1 MASELTL
8 RDKDLLSAGN
18 RIRIGNKPYENGI
31 FGTRESRDFIYFQ
44 ISDVNNNSIES
55 KELPFSYINL
65 TNQGTLLLQPPRHF
79 MDSEIT
85 SGTYNITYRFFRR
98 LAGKDENILVR
109 TEPNAGDGKFYIWE
123 DYENI
128 EITDDGLVYEKKN
141 VNEDYFERGQQ
152 LQIKSL
158 KYQIDAI
165 SPSRTEVRVRAQ
177 NFEGMGIS
185 KNYNDEFFELGE
197 SLRKT
202 ASKNGSFIRFI
213 NNNGENEENLNQSNT
228 LQITTVKN
236 DFVFTPRMIDG
247 TIVINDVYLTDTII
261 STPTSEFNIAR
272 NGGGETVIYTDLGN
286 VKNLADEYNWDANLH
301 SKAIEVADWTTGF
314 LSYLNKPTSDFKD
327 VQGYGYFAHWVQG
340 EGKDGG
346 VCMKFPD
353 INQEYEQT
361 IQAWPVGQPHRPLLI
376 TQQYAESLQ
385 TLGVSHGDNILV
397 SFDIKSSISG
407 KPVRITTR
415 YPDEALTESEPTGS
429 PAGFWNPED
438 DPPSEVKPSN
448 PDGYVGYAQAPSL
461 EDRPPAR
468 LNDLSVHFDLGP
480 DEIATLQYDINNQNG
495 VIGRTTATA
504 PFGGAG
510 VWIIQNIV
518 FVSNIAPVGGDTGAN
533 IEISWGINESYS
545 GFNLLD
551 GLLSELQQWR
561 WNGYEGRWVTHES
574 SPYPDPYPNTVSSIE
589 FPDAVNAHPYTPEG
603 QGIPIYERTT
613 NVGQN
618 KGWVTGTVVGD
629 SVHLFKDDLVW
640 KVIQNA
646 STADDL
652 KVFTFREW
660 LEAGGYREG
669 NNGDN
674 SKLFIDEN
682 GDSIVDQTNGK
693 PLDYHIFANGGFI
706 QSVTRGF
713 SGNQLASG
721 YIVAFNDGLGTD
733 NSNKI
738 AELGRPSSTRE
749 IRIKAVRNLNQ
760 ILDNAIVTNNNR
772 YEITARKI
780 GSGNDTKYEYHFL
793 VGNQVY
799 QSNDGDGDFFATN
812 NPNNQLLEELSSG
825 FSVAIGN
832 NNVNHFPDFID
843 YEPRLMLESFG
854 TWSRHHFIK
863 FDEPQLVKKPKSDFS
878 GIEENDNIN
887 DIFYQAGV
895 LDDEGAELEFGV
907 LNPAATNYTPNALYS
922 DINIEPE
929 FDWTGDPR
937 KTGTLS
943 PGGLW
948 RWSGDAE
955 IGWEYQGVT
964 PIQYSYRRPE
974 EPWVRTTKSN
984 EWERL
989 SVSIPVRDNWLLSST
1004 SPWQIYFEGHDISEE
1019 TDTFGITWIDNVDVR
1034 FEFVGQS
1041 TTQEVLKPY
1050 VAQIKSVSDD
1060 GITITTNKTFEDG
1073 ANEVSEDDEPAEAFY
1088 NGGNNDG
1095 IYSSYQSEYLVFNP
1109 RELRTYIKYQNQFF
1123 LTTNFRQDRSAVSN
1137 YPYSIVFKL
1146 YDALPDNINRF
1157 DEVTFVKEMVEPSV
1171 ETMRVVDFIPEETG
1185 DRVLRSPNLNN
1196 AESGLIKR
1204 TTNFKTENDILTS
1217 DKTISDLLRN
1227 QFLSQ
1232 SIDSVELNVD
1242 YSNYNNFVNFS
1253 SVEQRLRNFQYKLT
1267 QIETYNTLSGSLTDD
1282 SGSLKDIKNWESQIS
1297 DIKNNFDGFEKY
1309 MYYESSSYITS
1320 SLGEFYDN
1328 SWPKVSGDGSVR
1340 SPYVLAHTT
1349 SSEGLNWFN
1358 ENITSASLYD
1368 EENINKLS
1376 TLLPDHI
1383 KFDTNNETYIKF
1395 TDMVA
1400 HHFDNIWLY
1409 IKSMGD
1415 VYDRR
1420 EKLSEGIPKDL
1431 LYSIGRSLG
1440 WTLDDGKDLVSLP
1453 RFSTGA
1459 EVTGSSFSDFSA
1471 TKEKDLSRE
1480 IWSRIIN
1487 NMPFFLKHK
1496 GTIKALKGLIN
1507 IYGIPSTI
1515 LRVKEYGGP
1524 DVPND
1529 STPQFEIR
1537 RKFTKALDFRGG
1549 QFVTTPWSGS
1559 LTNTNRK
1566 PDSVEFRF
1574 RAATGSNQILVEK
1587 KGNDASSSFFIRLK
1601 NNNSNDNYGYV
1612 AFQLS
1617 GSDGLKEVSSS
1628 NFPVYDGD
1636 FYSVMLRRTSGSD
1649 ASNVSQSFQ
1658 LAVGKYDAGRS
1669 KIQLYSAVTM
1679 STDIAASSSYNL
1691 AYANDGLIYIGGS
1704 TDNALVG
1711 EQLSGSIM
1719 EYRHWTETLGVKHF
1733 KNHIANPQAYD
1744 GNSVS
1749 SSYENLVLRYSFND
1763 NKNLFTDVE
1772 GIRDISSRATT
1783 TVSGSHSG
1791 FSGNFYRNVV
1801 DETKTNIPSIGG
1813 LRRVTNKIRIES
1825 NPIKEGETLQRT
1837 KRATVSQYDR
1847 APNDSNKVGIY
1858 FAPTDVINNDIIDSV
1873 ADLNFDNYL
1882 GDPRDVTE
1890 TSYRGLNYVVD
1901 NYWKK
1906 YTSPNNFWDYIRLLK
1921 YYDQSLFP
1929 QLKKLIPARSKSN
1942 IGLLIEPNILE
1953 RPKVVKTRKA
1963 SASNLYLSSSIDIT
1977 QDFVSITSSYNTGIA
1992 VDSYTSYD
2000 GLIKMYSNE
2009 TGVSVIDSSGSYNTQ
2024 EGTISEL
2031 KDRNFR
2037 KTIWSELG
2045 TGFYITSSITQG
2057 DTLYAEVLQPNITG
2071 SRIYGNNQKLMK
2083 IYNTAISASL
2093 GLASSSS
2100 FKNVD
2105 LDNLV
2110 EQCQAKFNSYYAG
2123 VKNTESTTIDGGPP
2137 VEITITSPTKL
2148 ITQVGGDST
2157 LKTKGE
2163 SKTTKFKRKGKVT
2176 KGSSK
2181 LGKKGRIAKATGE
2194 DTDDVILPKNDSKDP
2209 PLIN

>member
-1 MASELTL
+1 MTFAEWL
-8 RDKDLLSAGN
+8 DL
-18 RIRIGNKPYENGI
+18 
-31 FGTRESRDFIYFQ
+31 
-44 ISDVNNNSIES
+44 
-55 KELPFSYINL
+55 
-65 TNQGTLLLQPPRHF
+65 
-79 MDSEIT
+79 
-85 SGTYNITYRFFRR
+85 
-98 LAGKDENILVR
+98 
-109 TEPNAGDGKFYIWE
+109 
-123 DYENI
+123 
-128 EITDDGLVYEKKN
+128 
-141 VNEDYFERGQQ
+141 
-152 LQIKSL
+152 
-158 KYQIDAI
+158 
-165 SPSRTEVRVRAQ
+165 
-177 NFEGMGIS
+177 
-185 KNYNDEFFELGE
+185 
-197 SLRKT
+197 
-202 ASKNGSFIRFI
+202 
-213 NNNGENEENLNQSNT
+213 
-228 LQITTVKN
+228 
-236 DFVFTPRMIDG
+236 
-247 TIVINDVYLTDTII
+247 
-261 STPTSEFNIAR
+261 
-272 NGGGETVIYTDLGN
+272 GGEGFSFESSGRYSFDEDGN
-286 VKNLADEYNWDANLH
+286 SVEDPSGK
-301 SKAIEVADWTTGF
+301 S
-314 LSYLNKPTSDFKD
+314 LSYL
-327 VQGYGYFAHWVQG
+327 
-340 EGKDGG
+340 
-346 VCMKFPD
+346 
-353 INQEYEQT
+353 
-361 IQAWPVGQPHRPLLI
+361 
-376 TQQYAESLQ
+376 
-385 TLGVSHGDNILV
+385 
-397 SFDIKSSISG
+397 
-407 KPVRITTR
+407 
-415 YPDEALTESEPTGS
+415 
-429 PAGFWNPED
+429 
-438 DPPSEVKPSN
+438 
-448 PDGYVGYAQAPSL
+448 
-461 EDRPPAR
+461 
-468 LNDLSVHFDLGP
+468 
-480 DEIATLQYDINNQNG
+480 
-495 VIGRTTATA
+495 
-504 PFGGAG
+504 
-510 VWIIQNIV
+510 
-518 FVSNIAPVGGDTGAN
+518 
-533 IEISWGINESYS
+533 
-545 GFNLLD
+545 
-551 GLLSELQQWR
+551 
-561 WNGYEGRWVTHES
+561 
-574 SPYPDPYPNTVSSIE
+574 
-589 FPDAVNAHPYTPEG
+589 
-603 QGIPIYERTT
+603 
-613 NVGQN
+613 
-618 KGWVTGTVVGD
+618 
-629 SVHLFKDDLVW
+629 
-640 KVIQNA
+640 
-646 STADDL
+646 
-652 KVFTFREW
+652 
-660 LEAGGYREG
+660 
-669 NNGDN
+669 
-674 SKLFIDEN
+674 
-682 GDSIVDQTNGK
+682 
-693 PLDYHIFANGGFI
+693 IFARGGFI
-706 QSVTRGF
+706 QSVTRGLNG
-713 SGNQLASG
+713 SDKEKPNGWIIA
-721 YIVAFNDGLGTD
+721 YNDGLG
-733 NSNKI
+733 NEFSNKI
-738 AELGRPSSTRE
+738 AELKSQPSPSV
-749 IRIKAVRNLNQ
+749 IIKSVRGLNQ
-760 ILDNAIVTNNNR
+760 AFNNAITANGNKYEITIRENDPSDKYKYYFLVGSKFFTLEDGDGEIFDIGDDGFLDNAQGDNLSADYSAEDELKFLDGFEPSVMLEKLGKGNSNSSDPTGGEAWAEFHFIPVSEPNLV
-772 YEITARKI
+772 KI
-780 GSGNDTKYEYHFL
+780 PKIDGSGISANRALNELFL
-793 VGNQVY
+793 N
-799 QSNDGDGDFFATN
+799 
-812 NPNNQLLEELSSG
+812 
-825 FSVAIGN
+825 
-832 NNVNHFPDFID
+832 
-843 YEPRLMLESFG
+843 
-854 TWSRHHFIK
+854 
-863 FDEPQLVKKPKSDFS
+863 
-878 GIEENDNIN
+878 
-887 DIFYQAGV
+887 AGV
-895 LDDEGAELEFGV
+895 LGNGNTDDERELEFGV

-964 PIQYSYRRPE
+964 PIQYSYRRPA

-1019 TDTFGITWIDNVDVR
+1019 ETDTFGITWIDNVDVR

-1060 GITITTNKTFEDG
+1060 GKIITTNKTFEDG

-1095 IYSSYQSEYLVFNP
+1095 VYSSYQSEYLVFNP

-1123 LTTNFRQDRSAVSN
+1123 LTTNFRQDRSAVNN

-1242 YSNYNNFVNFS
+1242 YSNYNNFINFS

-1566 PDSVEFRF
+1566 PDSVEVRF

-1942 IGLLIEPNILE
+1942 VGLLIEPNILE

-1963 SASNLYLSSSIDIT
+1963 SASNLYLSSSIDIA

-2000 GLIKMYSNE
+2000 GLIKMYSDE

-2031 KDRNFR
+2031 KDRNFK

-2057 DTLYAEVLQPNITG
+2057 DILYAEVLQPNITG
-2071 SRIYGNNQKLMK
+2071 SRVYGNNQKLMK
-2083 IYNTAISASL
+2083 IYNTVASASL

-2100 FKNVD
+2100 FRNVD

-2148 ITQVGGDST
+2148 ITKKGGDST

-2176 KGSSK
+2176 KGSAK
-2181 LGKKGRIAKATGE
+2181 LEKKGRIAKATGE
-2194 DTDDVILPKNDSKDP
+2194 DVDDIILPKNDSKDP
-2209 PLIN
+2209 PTTN